1 MANKRIRKKSEK
13 RKQTEKK
20 FRQITEQ
27 ANKILED
34 FEKDDI
40 RFILDDDYGGVFS
53 DSKIMNKKGYF
64 RNNPTKKSIAQMEN
78 ITQIMETLIEDSDAY
93 REDAERLKNLADEMD
108 IDKAFWEFIKF
119 ASAIVG
125 HQVSPSDT
133 IAVIARVRLERGE
146 SLEKVENTFYQMYM
160 NSESDAE
167 FIYKFSE
174 RGTLL

>member
-13 RKQTEKK
+13 RKQTEKR
-20 FRQITEQ
+20 FSQVVEQ
-27 ANKILED
+27 VNKILED

-64 RNNPTKKSIAQMEN
+64 RNNPSKKSIAQMEN
-78 ITQIMETLIEDSDAY
+78 VTQIMETLIEDSDAY

-108 IDKAFWEFIKF
+108 IEQAFWEFIKF
-119 ASAIVG
+119 VSAIVG

-133 IAVIARVRLERGE
+133 IAVIARVRLERGD

-174 RGTLL
+174 HGTLL